1 MDVQTRIGMP
11 MDEFIRQYEQQPFEL
26 INGERIERMP
36 PVAIHGEIVRLLIA
50 LLTRTTAFITY
61 TDMPFVLEDTRNWV
75 KGSLVPDVMMYEAN
89 RLSEYKKSNLDW
101 GGKPFVLVPDVCI
114 EVISQTDNYSDLD
127 DKVLVY
133 LSYGVRLVWVINPRN
148 QTIKVYTN
156 GSNQITQLTVN
167 DTLTGGDVLP
177 GFSTPVSAIFPQE
190 LRANT

>member
-50 LLTRTTAFITY
+50 LLTRITAFITY

-167 DTLTGGDVLP
+167 DTLTGGDVLS

-190 LRANT
+190 